1 MMKNKGF
8 YVEKTLPLYEVTEL
22 TKDEALLA
30 ISDYRGDEVKSGI
43 LSSEILKRYYQDRT
57 IEQRQH

>member
-1 MMKNKGF
+1 MKNKRF
-8 YVEKTLPLYEVTEL
+8 FAANALPLYEVTEL

-30 ISDYRGDEVKSGI
+30 ISDYREDKSRSGM

-57 IEQRQH
+57 TDQQQH

>member
-1 MMKNKGF
+1 MKNKGF
-8 YVEKTLPLYEVTEL
+8 FAANALPLYEVTEL

-30 ISDYRGDEVKSGI
+30 ISDYREDKSRSGM

-57 IEQRQH
+57 TDQQQH